1 MRGTSNSKAKKT
13 YAALDSCNQAIFV
26 KECLLRYL
34 NSLRRNILI
43 TIKIMNEE
51 FTGTST
57 ALKNLEVLRVSE
69 RKKERR
75 LTKLPTTIMQKDLL
89 FDSAEICLQRSS

>member
-1 MRGTSNSKAKKT
+1 
-13 YAALDSCNQAIFV
+13 
-26 KECLLRYL
+26 
-34 NSLRRNILI
+34 
-43 TIKIMNEE
+43 MNEE

-69 RKKERR
+69 RRKERR